1 VRLKRKWGDFL
12 VFFFGGCRW
21 AGCRERQW
29 RLCELRGDMIP
40 KWNVSNGFLDE
51 MWWGDDYRSESG
63 EESLNFNFQDP
74 SGLHG

>member
-1 VRLKRKWGDFL
+1 
-12 VFFFGGCRW
+12 
-21 AGCRERQW
+21 
-29 RLCELRGDMIP
+29 MIP